1 MKTILVHYIR
11 ISSSIDKKDISRV
24 VDVYR
29 SDMDE
34 RCGDGVLNLIATC
47 ISPEY
52 KGVDIE
58 IKCINP
64 IIIGG
69 QEELKSLIS
78 LYTSEVE
85 QLYLELGKDGKVI
98 I

>member
-1 MKTILVHYIR
+1 MRTILVHYIR
-11 ISSSIDKKDISRV
+11 ISSSINKADVSRIV
-24 VDVYR
+24 EVYR
-29 SDMDE
+29 SDMNE
-34 RCGDGVLNLIATC
+34 RCGDDVLNLIATC

-64 IIIGG
+64 VIIGG
-69 QEELKSLIS
+69 QDELESLIS

-85 QLYLELGKDGKVI
+85 QLYLELGKDGKVTI
-98 I
+98 

>member
-11 ISSSIDKKDISRV
+11 ISSSIDRASISRV
-24 VDVYR
+24 IDVYR

-34 RCGDGVLNLIATC
+34 RCGDDVLNLISTC

-64 IIIGG
+64 VIIGG
-69 QEELKSLIS
+69 QDELKSLIN

-85 QLYLELGKDGKVI
+85 QLYLELAKDGKI
-98 I
+98 II

>member
-34 RCGDGVLNLIATC
+34 RCRDGVLNLISTC

-64 IIIGG
+64 VIIGG

-85 QLYLELGKDGKVI
+85 QLYLELAKDGKI
-98 I
+98 II